1 MSSLRD
7 KSQSHIGTDTAGG
20 RFAPSPT
27 GDLHFGSLLAAV
39 ASCCEARRQGI
50 PWRLRID
57 DIDGPRSVPGSSQ
70 RIQEALRL
78 YGMPWDDDIVWQ
90 GQHHER
96 YTNALAELIRL
107 GLVFSCGCSRRSLP
121 AGKPYP
127 GTCRTNRVRSD
138 DEPVID
144 RALRLELPEQ
154 IEFDDAIQ
162 GKQVVA
168 LSEDVGDMII
178 WRRDKL
184 VSYSLA
190 CALDDA
196 MGCSEV
202 VRGADL
208 LPSTAAQIAIMG
220 YLSFEPPRY
229 AHIPVAVDVNNDKLS
244 KHSKAAPIA
253 QLDPLK
259 TLSRAWQF
267 LGQAPVDSKSVTSF
281 WSDAVKQWD
290 LSAVPVTLRLSENR

>member
-1 MSSLRD
+1 M
-7 KSQSHIGTDTAGG
+7 
-20 RFAPSPT
+20 
-27 GDLHFGSLLAAV
+27 

-57 DIDGPRSVPGSSQ
+57 DIDGPRSVAGSSQ
-70 RIQEALRL
+70 RIQQALRL
-78 YGMPWDDDIVWQ
+78 YGLPWDDEICWQ
-90 GQHHER
+90 SQHHER
-96 YTNALAELIRL
+96 YSNALAELIHQ
-107 GLVFSCGCSRRSLP
+107 GLVFSCSCSRRTLP

-144 RALRLELPEQ
+144 RALRLELPER
-154 IEFDDAIQ
+154 INFHDAIQ
-162 GKQVVA
+162 GKQTVS
-168 LSEDVGDMII
+168 LSCDVGDMII

-196 MGCSEV
+196 LDCSEV

-208 LPSTAAQIAIMG
+208 LSSTAAQIAIMR
-220 YLSFEPPRY
+220 YLSLEPPRY
-229 AHIPVAVDVNNDKLS
+229 AHIPVAVDVNDDKLS

-253 QLDPLK
+253 QLEPLT
-259 TLSRAWQF
+259 TLLRAWRF
-267 LGQAPVDSKSVTSF
+267 LGQAPIQSSTITGF
-281 WSDAVKQWD
+281 WSAAFKLWT
-290 LSAVPVTLRLSENR
+290 LSAVPHTLRLSEST

>member
-1 MSSLRD
+1 MSSLR
-7 KSQSHIGTDTAGG
+7 GNVPEGVRLNGG

-27 GDLHFGSLLAAV
+27 GDLHFGSLLAAM

-57 DIDGPRSVPGSSQ
+57 DIDGPRSVAGSSQ

-78 YGMPWDDDIVWQ
+78 YGMPWDDNLCRQ
-90 GQHHER
+90 SQHNER
-96 YTNALAELIRL
+96 YSDALAELIRQ
-107 GLVFSCGCSRRSLP
+107 GLVFSCSCSRRTLP

-138 DEPVID
+138 DDPVID

-154 IEFDDAIQ
+154 IKFHDGIQ
-162 GKQVVA
+162 GKQVVS
-168 LSEDVGDMII
+168 LSRDVGDMII

-196 MGCSEV
+196 MDCSEV

-208 LPSTAAQIAIMG
+208 LPSTAAQIAIMR
-220 YLSFEPPRY
+220 YLSLEPPQY
-229 AHIPVAVDVNNDKLS
+229 AHIPVAVDINNDKLS

-253 QLDPLK
+253 QLD
-259 TLSRAWQF
+259 TLTTLLRAWRF
-267 LGQAPVDSKSVTSF
+267 LGQAPIHPGTVNGF
-281 WSDAVKQWD
+281 WSTAFKLWKM
-290 LSAVPVTLRLSENR
+290 SAVPGVLRLSENT